1 MSSVFD
7 KLFAP
12 RVEHPGVSTGRT
24 TDETVTELASPDSMQ
39 PALANQKLNKKPREY
54 GDSDFLATLQEIRD
68 LLSQSRQVDVPADF
82 THPRAFPI
90 PAIGATIQL
99 EGLTQYGYIYFP
111 PQPAGFSVYLGQ
123 GPQFL
128 LGHYSEGASASLRI
142 PHVDVVTVVC
152 GPSVMPYTFFAYPS
166 TRPFELASDNAR
178 LNRGGERERL
188 TIANGATTSSVLD
201 YADYITGTFTIP
213 SAFTG
218 ATVTFQIS
226 PVADSASPL
235 WTTLYT
241 AANVLIQ
248 PGVAASRAYPLPSE
262 AAGAN
267 YVRIVSASAELAAR
281 TIEVTK
287 KR

>member
-1 MSSVFD
+1 MSSVLE

-12 RVEHPGVSTGRT
+12 RVEHPTVVTGET
-24 TDETVTELASPDSMQ
+24 ADETVTELASPDSMR
-39 PALANQKLNKKPREY
+39 PALANQKLNRKPREY
-54 GDSDFLATLQEIRD
+54 ADSDFLATLQEIRD

-82 THPRAFPI
+82 THPRAFQI
-90 PAIGATIQL
+90 AATGATIRL

-128 LGHYSEGASASLRI
+128 LGHYSEGAGASLRI
-142 PHVDVVTVVC
+142 PHVDVVTIVC
-152 GPSVMPYTFFAYPS
+152 GASVSAYTFFAYPS

-178 LNRGGERERL
+178 LNRGGEREQL
-188 TIANGATTSSVLD
+188 TIANGATTSSALD
-201 YADYITGTFTIP
+201 YADYITGNYFIP
-213 SAFTG
+213 AAFTG

-226 PVADSASPL
+226 PDGVT
-235 WTTLYT
+235 WTTLYDAT
-241 AANVLIQ
+241 NTLIQ

-267 YVRIVSASAELAAR
+267 YIRIVSASAELAAR